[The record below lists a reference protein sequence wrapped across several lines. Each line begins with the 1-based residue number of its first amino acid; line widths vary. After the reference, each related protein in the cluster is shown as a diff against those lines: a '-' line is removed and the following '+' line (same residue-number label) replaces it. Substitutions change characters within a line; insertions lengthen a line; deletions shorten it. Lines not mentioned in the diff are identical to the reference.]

1 MQHVPEERI
10 SDSAFW
16 FLLFRAHAN
25 PKAKFGGAEAGPR
38 FVYETLLPFLN
49 SRPLLANVTS
59 ERQGGW
65 QPLPAGGA
73 AAAPSHVAFEAVRH
87 ILCYGGLSAA
97 NAAHMVVLL
106 RWTIMR
112 MAESDMRIAKEISP
126 SQATYCL
133 PHAHAP
139 HACHMPRRWPW
150 HLLTCC
156 LPAPPAPY

>member
-1 MQHVPEERI
+1 VQHVPEERI

-126 SQATYCL
+126 RRRPT
-133 PHAHAP
+133 
-139 HACHMPRRWPW
+139 ACHMHMHRMPATCLAGGHGTSLLAAYLL
-150 HLLTCC
+150 HL
-156 LPAPPAPY
+156 PY